1 MGPHII
7 DNVHWVAV
15 IIDIHEQNFHIINPK
30 RYNTSLTDYFESW
43 IKYYNNRDDASVKW
57 KNNSPNIK
65 HPIQKDSYNCGVF
78 VCLLIEEFITIQ
90 QKINF
95 NYSKNDMLVFRKQIA
110 DKLEE
115 NALFL

>member
-1 MGPHII
+1 VFFANI

-15 IIDIHEQNFHIINPK
+15 IIDTHEQNFHIIDPK
-30 RYNTSLTDYFESW
+30 GYNTSLTDYFESW

-57 KNNSPNIK
+57 KNNSPIIK

-78 VCLLIEEFITIQ
+78 VCLLIEEFITSQ

-95 NYSKNDMLVFRKQIA
+95 NYSKNKMLIFRKQIA

-115 NALFL
+115 NAVFL